1 MTDEFFGFF
10 KKHPVAAGGTFVVG
24 TAVGY
29 GVSHAY
35 LEIPNPY
42 AIGVGLTVGATST
55 IAAASLFWATDMAKE
70 GARLLGKG
78 FEESAK
84 AVGDKKIWKN
94 TGEAIIDGTVISDVA
109 EGLGLVESDD
119 IDLDHYIKDG
129 TAEQK
134 AAAKQ
139 ARDAM
144 NSLLFTTGKE
154 HEEKYAEMVAAMKR
168 LNYLIQL
175 EADANGN
182 ANDGDF
188 ATNNDN
194 PAPMLPEGAQVDV
207 VMGEFGGDHAPLKS
221 EQREAL
227 AKRIAALT
235 VKSAI
240 GTKQAREAAKKELDA
255 ALKEL
260 EEYD

>member
-144 NSLLFTTGKE
+144 NSLLFTTGKAR
-154 HEEKYAEMVAAMKR
+154 EEKYAEMVAAMKR
-168 LNYLIQL
+168 LKYLIQL

-182 ANDGDF
+182 ANDARF
-188 ATNNDN
+188 TTNNDN
-194 PAPMLPEGAQVDV
+194 PPETEKVDV
-207 VMGEFGGDHAPLKS
+207 VMDDEEIPLNS
-221 EQREAL
+221 AQQEQL

-235 VKSAI
+235 VKTAI
-240 GTKQAREAAKKELDA
+240 GSKQAREAAKKELEA

-260 EEYD
+260 SKYKH

>member
-1 MTDEFFGFF
+1 MSANEFLGFF
-10 KKHPVAAGGTFVVG
+10 NRHPVAAGGSFVVG

-35 LEIPNPY
+35 LDIQDPY
-42 AIGVGLTVGATST
+42 ALGIGLTVGTAST
-55 IAAASLFWATDMAKE
+55 FALASMFYISDKVVEAVE
-70 GARLLGKG
+70 I
-78 FEESAK
+78 
-84 AVGDKKIWKN
+84 VGDGLVESGKAITDKKVWQN

-144 NSLLFTTGKE
+144 NSLLFTTGKAR
-154 HEEKYAEMVAAMKR
+154 EEKYAEMVAAMKR
-168 LNYLIQL
+168 LKYLIQL

-182 ANDGDF
+182 ANDARF
-188 ATNNDN
+188 TTNNDN
-194 PAPMLPEGAQVDV
+194 PPETEKVDV
-207 VMGEFGGDHAPLKS
+207 VMDDEEIPLNS
-221 EQREAL
+221 AQQEQL

-235 VKSAI
+235 VKTAI
-240 GTKQAREAAKKELDA
+240 GSKQAREAAKKELEA

-260 EEYD
+260 SKYKH

>member
-144 NSLLFTTGKE
+144 NSLLFATGKAR
-154 HEEKYAEMVAAMKR
+154 EEKYAEMVAAMKR
-168 LNYLIQL
+168 LKYLIQL

-182 ANDGDF
+182 ANDARF
-188 ATNNDN
+188 TTNNDN
-194 PAPMLPEGAQVDV
+194 PPETEKVDV
-207 VMGEFGGDHAPLKS
+207 VMDDEEIPLNS
-221 EQREAL
+221 AQQEQL

-235 VKSAI
+235 VKTAI
-240 GTKQAREAAKKELDA
+240 GSKQAREAAKKELEA

-260 EEYD
+260 SKYKH